1 MKIKTFWMLFFK
13 IIGIWLI
20 LSGLTLIP
28 QFVTVFSFLGQQQNT
43 GIAVIIFVIA
53 ISLLTVVVYLI
64 ILKLFVFNP
73 GWIINKLKL
82 ERDFQEEKFDF
93 NIALDSVL
101 KIACIVVGAL
111 IIVDA
116 LPMMS
121 KQLFTFIQQK
131 NVFREDPEFGWLIFY
146 SVKTFIGYLLMSNS
160 KYIVKFIHKKTDNS
174 DI

>member
-1 MKIKTFWMLFFK
+1 MKIRTFWMLFFK

-20 LSGLTLIP
+20 LSGLTVIP
-28 QFVTVFSFLGQQQNT
+28 QILTAFSFLVHQQN
-43 GIAVIIFVIA
+43 IAVGKIIFVIA
-53 ISLLTVVVYLI
+53 IMFFTIGLYFI
-64 ILKLFVFNP
+64 ILKFFVLNP

-116 LPMMS
+116 LPMLC
-121 KQLFTFIQQK
+121 KRLFTFIQQK
-131 NVFREDPEFGWLIFY
+131 NVFKEDPEFGWIIFY
-146 SVKTFIGYLLMSNS
+146 SVKALIGYLLMSNS
-160 KYIVKFIHKKTDNS
+160 KYVVKFLSKQKDNS